1 MGGLKRRDLIIG
13 GGVVAAVG
21 GAAAVEEG
29 RSMKIAGQE
38 ATEDEKDLA
47 KQVIAVFL
55 GTFPA
60 GGEPDPSQ
68 VSERAEAAVKA
79 WRLLEKSG

>member
-21 GAAAVEEG
+21 GAVATKERV
-29 RSMKIAGQE
+29 MKIAGQE
-38 ATEDEKDLA
+38 ATDDEKDLA

-55 GTFPA
+55 GTFAA
-60 GGEPDPSQ
+60 GSEPDASQ
-68 VSERAEAAVKA
+68 VAERAAFAVKA
-79 WRLLEKSG
+79 WRLLEKS